1 MVWTGF
7 LANSYVDIE
16 VNEHADGTA
25 FFVIESLFT
34 GVFLAELIIRMIYF
48 ASIRFWHDLWLCFD
62 LVVIGTLH
70 CTRGIQCPAVEIW
83 ILRPLG
89 WNEGTFT
96 ITVMNIFRV
105 FRVGRGVAALA
116 NIKWFRPMY
125 LAAVGFKHSMNS
137 LMVVT
142 FTVAV
147 VLCHLLGPS
156 NPKFSDLPELVRG
169 RFRSVERSVLSV
181 IECLL
186 GGIEWGPD
194 LVDLLLFNQEW
205 SMWGEVGRMVLLTF
219 LVLGSLLWL
228 NTVSGIFMQQ
238 VDRSFELTNMT
249 QFGDKDLSWREISLV
264 VTHHMEVLSDLGIRM
279 PEAKRIF
286 GELNMNSAGYVS
298 IPMFLNRVQDNMRYK
313 TVETLIFENQQYR
326 LLHLMGKLA
335 KLDKKSSKKVTDQL
349 RLMSAS
355 MEEVQSHEPM
365 QQAVQRRLARQR
377 QRVAWLTR
385 TMMNDELSKTSVSAP
400 HLPSHQAVTALSGR
414 GLMLECWKRSVQRQ
428 RLDIRIQQRQE
439 AAGSGGM
446 PNSSEAGQ
454 ASSAAASSPSP
465 SSPSTVP
472 KLPKVAPETARKVSN
487 DSAESADKGSPKLQP
502 ADLVTQATESGGAS
516 SRITATQVQVRPRVS
531 GSSTQTL
538 LPPKD

>member
-1 MVWTGF
+1 MSGTPAKVQHKVSFHDDLDDLEESQSKPKLQQKVSFHAGLEEDSNDREDLSSPASSPSATSPCHEEEDNVSDESAEEAPIKKKRSLRSTNTAGSIASGPGPPRLYKPPTWMRRLLTSKLFLSTNALIILLNMVWTGF

-62 LVVIGTLH
+62 LVVIG
-70 CTRGIQCPAVEIW
+70 CPAVEIW

-137 LMVVT
+137 LMVVFIYLASLT

-205 SMWGEVGRMVLLTF
+205 SMWGEDTVFAGRALAARGMVLLTF

-249 QFGDKDLSWREISLV
+249 QFGDKEYQAATRELLREFMEDLYEMDHDGTQSLSWREISLV
-264 VTHHMEVLSDLGIRM
+264 VTHHMEVLSDLGIRTLNWTAVRKWRNGRNVFVKTRR
-279 PEAKRIF
+279 ETIF
-286 GELNMNSAGYVS
+286 V
-298 IPMFLNRVQDNMRYK
+298 F
-313 TVETLIFENQQYR
+313 IFNIVY
-326 LLHLMGKLA
+326 
-335 KLDKKSSKKVTDQL
+335 D
-349 RLMSAS
+349 
-355 MEEVQSHEPM
+355 
-365 QQAVQRRLARQR
+365 
-377 QRVAWLTR
+377 
-385 TMMNDELSKTSVSAP
+385 
-400 HLPSHQAVTALSGR
+400 
-414 GLMLECWKRSVQRQ
+414 
-428 RLDIRIQQRQE
+428 
-439 AAGSGGM
+439 
-446 PNSSEAGQ
+446 
-454 ASSAAASSPSP
+454 
-465 SSPSTVP
+465 
-472 KLPKVAPETARKVSN
+472 
-487 DSAESADKGSPKLQP
+487 
-502 ADLVTQATESGGAS
+502 
-516 SRITATQVQVRPRVS
+516 
-531 GSSTQTL
+531 
-538 LPPKD
+538 